1 MIAGKALVVHLAPK
15 RKKRKQGDTRRMTR
29 NSKPPAVRQ
38 QLLFSHVAQRLVELS
53 NDKQQELRTAVAE
66 LLLNAIAGD
75 KPIDSGETTD
85 DKSQA
90 HA

>member
-1 MIAGKALVVHLAPK
+1 MIAGKALAVHLAPK
-15 RKKRKQGDTRRMTR
+15 LKKRKQGDTRSMTR

-38 QLLFSHVAQRLVELS
+38 QLLFSQAAQRLVELS
-53 NDKQQELRTAVAE
+53 NDKQQELQTAVAE

-75 KPIDSGETTD
+75 KPIDSGETD
-85 DKSQA
+85 DESQA

>member
-1 MIAGKALVVHLAPK
+1 
-15 RKKRKQGDTRRMTR
+15 MTR
-29 NSKPPAVRQ
+29 NSKPPAARQ
-38 QLLFSHVAQRLVELS
+38 QVLFSQAAQRLVELS

-75 KPIDSGETTD
+75 KPIDSGETD
-85 DKSQA
+85 DESQA